1 MNEELNNL
9 WDDLIMNAL
18 ATEEELQLVTSI
30 NGMNLESLESVLYC
44 RTGYRSIDQ
53 FHEMEGEE

>member
-44 RTGYRSIDQ
+44 RTGYRSLEQLQD
-53 FHEMEGEE
+53 MEGGE